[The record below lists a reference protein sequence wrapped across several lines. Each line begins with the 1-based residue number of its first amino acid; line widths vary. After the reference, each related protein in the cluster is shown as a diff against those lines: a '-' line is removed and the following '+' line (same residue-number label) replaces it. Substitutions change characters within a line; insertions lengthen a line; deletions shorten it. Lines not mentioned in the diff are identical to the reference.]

1 MVVESPFVSYSQN
14 REDVV
19 LARALSHVD
28 QGRYVDVGANDPVA
42 DSVTYAFYL
51 RGWTGITVEPVPAW
65 AQRQRELRPDDYL
78 VEAAIVSEET
88 ETVTLHSI
96 ADTGLSTLVDEVGA
110 SHQNDGWDV
119 EDIVVPAK
127 RLDDV
132 LHEAGWADLDIHF
145 MVIDTE
151 GAERAVLESF
161 DLKRWRPWILV
172 VEATKPQTTEPSH
185 DAWEA
190 IVTDADYR
198 FCLFDGLSRFY
209 VAAEREEDLRPR
221 LTAPANI
228 LDNYVTFP
236 AETVRLERDRAVEER
251 RRHDELNR
259 AAILEWRTAA
269 LRAWSAAAGGQGFEE
284 MRKQVASHVDH
295 IRLLEAQV
303 EAERAEVQ
311 ALRRTVSWRVTWPLR
326 EVRQVVKRSGS

>member
-1 MVVESPFVSYSQN
+1 MVPESPFVSYSQN

-51 RGWTGITVEPVPAW
+51 RRWTGITVEPVPAW

-96 ADTGLSTLVDEVGA
+96 ANTGLSTLVDEVGA

-190 IVTDADYR
+190 IVTGRGLPLLSLRRAISLLRRRRTGRGPPPSADR
-198 FCLFDGLSRFY
+198 PGQHPRQLRHLSR
-209 VAAEREEDLRPR
+209 
-221 LTAPANI
+221 
-228 LDNYVTFP
+228 
-236 AETVRLERDRAVEER
+236 RD
-251 RRHDELNR
+251 
-259 AAILEWRTAA
+259 
-269 LRAWSAAAGGQGFEE
+269 S
-284 MRKQVASHVDH
+284 
-295 IRLLEAQV
+295 
-303 EAERAEVQ
+303 EVG
-311 ALRRTVSWRVTWPLR
+311 A
-326 EVRQVVKRSGS
+326 